1 MSPAQRIRA
10 CAAWKSAESESERAE
25 GPGKLDLRR
34 DMFSNPNFHADEPP
48 LSPAQRIHKDITL
61 KQVVFSNP
69 DLHAADG
76 AASEQEVPQL

>member
-10 CAAWKSAESESERAE
+10 SAAWKSAESETERAE

-61 KQVVFSNP
+61 KQVFSNP
-69 DLHAADG
+69 DFHAADG
-76 AASEQEVPQL
+76 AGPEQEVPQL